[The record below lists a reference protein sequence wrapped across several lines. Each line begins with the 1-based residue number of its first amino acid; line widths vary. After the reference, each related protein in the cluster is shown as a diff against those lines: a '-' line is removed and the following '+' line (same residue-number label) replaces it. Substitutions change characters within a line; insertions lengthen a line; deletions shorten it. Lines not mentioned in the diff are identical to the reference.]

1 MLAAKKIRRRTVL
14 HDGENRMI
22 EFVGQSCMEDG
33 CSKVDRK
40 VLSASADQSSV
51 WRWCH
56 ATDGNLR
63 NATVCVRGN
72 DVGEAVGKQARQAM
86 I

>member
-1 MLAAKKIRRRTVL
+1 MLTANNPTTDGAARRRRQDDRVRQPEL
-14 HDGENRMI
+14 Y
-22 EFVGQSCMEDG
+22 G

-40 VLSASADQSSV
+40 VLSASADQSSL
-51 WRWCH
+51 WWWCH

-72 DVGEAVGKQARQAM
+72 DVGEAVRKQARQAM